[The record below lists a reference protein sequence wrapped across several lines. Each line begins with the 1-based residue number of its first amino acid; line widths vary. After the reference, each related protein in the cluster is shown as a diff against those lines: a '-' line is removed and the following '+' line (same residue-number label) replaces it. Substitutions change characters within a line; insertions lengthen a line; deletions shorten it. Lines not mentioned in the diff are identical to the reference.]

1 MRTNLGQPEDR
12 KRTRKGPH
20 RQKVQLYQAC
30 YGKYYSMTMNHSTVN
45 TDKNG
50 NIYCNSTQTFV
61 CTFPWSKKCSPIFL
75 LLSATTALSC
85 PDALVALTS
94 PQSQLAT
101 FQLTFGGETH
111 SLMLPLGRYPY
122 NIKTN
127 NEMCNI
133 TMIAEGKSSQLRLSS
148 HNSSPATAIQF
159 APLTPQYGTFIIKK
173 HQDIEVSIKRTW
185 ANSMITDFLPTNLA
199 NLFRDAGVHMG

>member
-1 MRTNLGQPEDR
+1 
-12 KRTRKGPH
+12 
-20 RQKVQLYQAC
+20 
-30 YGKYYSMTMNHSTVN
+30 MTMKRSTLN
-45 TDKNG
+45 TDQNG

-61 CTFPWSKKCSPIFL
+61 CTFPIFL

-111 SLMLPLGRYPY
+111 SLMLSLGRYPY
-122 NIKTN
+122 NIKTD

-133 TMIAEGKSSQLRLSS
+133 TMIAEGKSSQLRLKFSS

-159 APLTPQYGTFIIKK
+159 APLIPQTA
-173 HQDIEVSIKRTW
+173 HELLNSI
-185 ANSMITDFLPTNLA
+185 MI
-199 NLFRDAGVHMG
+199 